1 MLWPRSTVWICRLD
15 TLPALHEPYTFT
27 VHSFTTLFPSHY
39 LNSSLPIPYPLI
51 SSHLLSSLSI
61 PSHPPHLLLSHFQ
74 PSTLRDISLID
85 AIFSGIFWSPNLDG
99 LEILRALYRLTLP
112 VFKNLSKCFF
122 DFCLA
127 LPHQLHHLSLSC
139 SPYLFPATL
148 TRRSIFI
155 SIIRVC
161 TDMGGLKFMLPS
173 TSSSSSFTS

>member
-1 MLWPRSTVWICRLD
+1 MSLN
-15 TLPALHEPYTFT
+15 TFT

-39 LNSSLPIPYPLI
+39 RNLLATHSL
-51 SSHLLSSLSI
+51 SSHLLSSPLI
-61 PSHPPHLLLSHFQ
+61 PSHPLPSALIPPHLLLSLFQ

-99 LEILRALYRLTLP
+99 LEILRALYCLTLP

-127 LPHQLHHLSLSC
+127 LPHQFHRLSLSC

-161 TDMGGLKFMLPS
+161 TDMGGLKLMLPS